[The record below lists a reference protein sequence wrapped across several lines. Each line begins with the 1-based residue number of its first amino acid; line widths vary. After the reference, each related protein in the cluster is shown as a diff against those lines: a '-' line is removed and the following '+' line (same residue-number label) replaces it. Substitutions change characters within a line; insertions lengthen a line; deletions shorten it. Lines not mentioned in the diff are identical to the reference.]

1 METLDGDAVPFARDP
16 DLTWHKRPAGDPFI
30 RSAEG
35 PNCRTR
41 CGQAIR
47 SDRVSRTL
55 PVIVPPE
62 LLCSCVTAD
71 QAVAGDQ

>member
-16 DLTWHKRPAGDPFI
+16 DLIWHKRPAGDPWI
-30 RSAEG
+30 RSEEG

-47 SDRVSRTL
+47 SSRLSRVL
-55 PVIVPPE
+55 PLAVPPE
-62 LLCSCVTAD
+62 VLCSCVSAD
-71 QAVAGDQ
+71 PTRGGAR